1 MPFCCTWRVI
11 YFKSLAMDIEA
22 VYRKGFELRCEGRYA
37 EATIEFKKVLAVD
50 PTHCESRWQM
60 GLIQGFQGD
69 FDGSLA
75 MLQALTAE
83 FPNKINLRNDLAM
96 TLMML
101 GMADEAC
108 AEFREI
114 LRQDPNHE
122 NAKKQLAY
130 C

>member
-1 MPFCCTWRVI
+1 
-11 YFKSLAMDIEA
+11 MDIEA

-37 EATIEFKKVLAVD
+37 EATIEFKKVLAID
-50 PTHCESRWQM
+50 PMHCESRWQM

-75 MLQALTAE
+75 MLQALTRE
-83 FPNKINLRNDLAM
+83 FPEKIHVRNDLAM
-96 TLMML
+96 TMMML
-101 GMADEAC
+101 GMAEEAC
-108 AEFREI
+108 EQFREI

-122 NAKKQLAY
+122 NAKKQLVY